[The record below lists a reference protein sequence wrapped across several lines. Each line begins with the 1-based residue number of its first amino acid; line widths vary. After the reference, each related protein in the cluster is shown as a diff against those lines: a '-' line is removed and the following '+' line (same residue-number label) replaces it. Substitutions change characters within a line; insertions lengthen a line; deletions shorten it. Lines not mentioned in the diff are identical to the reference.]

1 MSIRKRRL
9 IAWGILAVAAVL
21 LAGFWGP
28 QDAARPARAQVDEGE
43 IVVIEEGLAPVDAG
57 FAEANG
63 ARLWYEVYGEGE
75 PLLLISGLGGNHLG
89 WADQVP
95 VYASEFEVIVFDN
108 RGTGQSSFPEGVDL
122 TMPLLADDP
131 AALLDALAV
140 DAAHVYG
147 VSMGGM
153 IAQEMALRHPEKI
166 RSLILGCTTP
176 GGPQSVP
183 AQQWAVEALFAAGEQ
198 GIADSGI
205 LEVMFSPG
213 YLAEHRSE
221 VIEGFESL
229 ADYPATPAEVFAA
242 QIQAIGGHDTYDR
255 LPGITAPTLVLHGA
269 DDPLVPTANG
279 RILAERIPGAELVLL
294 EGARH
299 GYFIE
304 KQAETDA
311 VVLDFLRVPSWEAA
325 VPAPAMPA
333 AGSNGLLAKEK
344 SGVATW
350 WYALAA
356 GGALLVMVGL
366 AGLSTAR
373 SRR

>member
-1 MSIRKRRL
+1 MHIRKRTL
-9 IAWGILAVAAVL
+9 IAWGIAVAAAL
-21 LAGFWGP
+21 LAGVWGP
-28 QDAARPARAQVDEGE
+28 QDAARPAAAQVDEGE

-57 FAEANG
+57 FADANG

-75 PLLLISGLGGNHLG
+75 PLLLITGLTGNHLG

-108 RGTGQSSFPEGVDL
+108 RGTGQSSFPEGVDV
-122 TMPLLADDP
+122 TMPLMADDA
-131 AALLDALAV
+131 AALLDALGVEAV
-140 DAAHVYG
+140 HVYG

-166 RSLILGCTTP
+166 LSLTLGCTWP

-183 AQQWAVEALFAAGEQ
+183 PEQWALDALLGGK
-198 GIADSGI
+198 GISDPA
-205 LEVMFSPG
+205 LQEVLFSPA
-213 YLAEHRSE
+213 YLAEHGSE
-221 VIEGFESL
+221 IMEAFERFP
-229 ADYPATPAEVFAA
+229 DYPETPPEVATA
-242 QIQAIGGHDTYDR
+242 QWLAIQGHDTYDR
-255 LPGITAPTLVLHGA
+255 LPSISAPTLVLHGT
-269 DDPLVPTANG
+269 DDPLVPAANG

-299 GYFIE
+299 LYLSE

-311 VVLDFLRVPSWEAA
+311 AVLAFLRVPSGEAA

-333 AGSNGLLAKEK
+333 AGSSGLLAKEK

-366 AGLSTAR
+366 AGLGTAR
-373 SRR
+373 SRG